1 MDRDDQDMAALTKDA
16 IMNNA
21 AFADIDAVKNN
32 RVIPI
37 ELGQMY
43 CSGVR
48 TIDGIHT
55 IANGMY
61 PDLNLN

>member
-1 MDRDDQDMAALTKDA
+1 
-16 IMNNA
+16 MNNA